1 MLEQIKKMDEL
12 KKRMEHLQRVVET
25 GKATGDSYG

>member
-25 GKATGDSYG
+25 GEATGDSYD